1 MNEDIKA
8 LLDALKDCQRARDGY
23 RISAEVWREKADYM
37 QIELDKAKAK
47 TALHNPM
54 NGSEA

>member
-23 RISAEVWREKADYM
+23 KISAEVWREKAENL
-37 QIELDKAKAK
+37 QIELDKTKAK
-47 TALHNPM
+47 SALHNPM

>member
-23 RISAEVWREKADYM
+23 RISAEVWREKAENL
-37 QIELDKAKAK
+37 QIELDTIKRAYSNK
-47 TALHNPM
+47 P